1 MSAHFFENSK
11 TLCGLWLDA
20 CEQGSICIPEE
31 VYNNI
36 NMTRHGVAS
45 AIEFDNKENL
55 LLPSFQ
61 NDPETNLSTVVS
73 FSLNNS
79 SEVKIADYS
88 LPIRITFDQV

>member
-1 MSAHFFENSK
+1 MQK
-11 TLCGLWLDA
+11 YRPDA
-20 CEQGSICIPEE
+20 CQQGSICIPEE

-36 NMTRHGVAS
+36 DITGHGVAS

-61 NDPETNLSTVVS
+61 NDPQTNLSTVIS
-73 FSLNNS
+73 FSLNNGT
-79 SEVKIADYS
+79 EVKIADDS